1 MSIISNIILG
11 AIGSILATI
20 ILYMC
25 SILYKVGYKE
35 DFKFNLNVART
46 ATYQIQNQHRFPEDY
61 GLVINQIDVIHRC
74 AFNMYRDLYPL
85 ALSFRRKEKKM
96 IMTLLSDIIAVCEIS
111 KYTTVG
117 YSGESEKEARLE
129 KIHKYFYK
137 YYELDEV
144 NCSTVIVQL
153 DILDNIINGKSIR
166 RSMEDAFGCL
176 VDKIAISDLAID
188 GFIHINSFRK
198 KNDVGIRKRSYSKI
212 EFEKLL
218 LKQFEKTKAIL

>member
-1 MSIISNIILG
+1 MSVISNIILG

-20 ILYMC
+20 ILYVC

-46 ATYQIQNQHRFPEDY
+46 ATYQIQNQHCFPEDY
-61 GLVINQIDVIHRC
+61 GLVINQIDVVHRC

-85 ALSFRRKEKKM
+85 ALLFRRKEKKM
-96 IMTLLSDIIAVCEIS
+96 VITLLSDIIDVCEIS

-129 KIHKYFYK
+129 KVHKYFYK

-153 DILDNIINGKSIR
+153 DILDNIINGKSIKQ
-166 RSMEDAFGCL
+166 SMKDAFVRV
-176 VDKIAISDLAID
+176 VDEIAIGDLAID
-188 GFIHINSFRK
+188 GFININSFRQ
-198 KNDVGIRKRSYSKI
+198 KNDVGIRKKSFSKL

-218 LKQFEKTKAIL
+218 RKQFE